1 MFNYR
6 HKIQFPAIKAH
17 DLRQD
22 ETFFYLLEK
31 ENKRKIRFH
40 DYDDIYKVP
49 GLYEQLFYDRLKCQ
63 SPAKVAEVLSSS
75 IAQSQQ
81 NFSELRVLDLGAGN
95 GIMGEEL
102 KKYGVSRIVGIDIIP
117 EAFSA
122 SERDRPGVY
131 DAYYVEDFCNLN
143 DDKRNEITSWSLN
156 CMVTVAAL
164 GFGDIPP
171 EAFIKAF
178 NIIEEKGW
186 VAFNIKET
194 FLDNKDTSGFSK
206 MMRELIFSKYLD
218 LYHMTRYRHRLSI
231 EGEPLYYYA
240 IAGRKN
246 AGIPQNFLSQFGY
259 EA

>member
-102 KKYGVSRIVGIDIIP
+102 KKYGVSRIVGVDIIP

-156 CMVTVAAL
+156 CLVTVAAL

-194 FLDNKDTSGFSK
+194 FLDNQDTSGFSK

-246 AGIPQNFLSQFGY
+246 ADIPQNFLSQFGY